1 MALTEI
7 FLALEDF
14 YSTRNGLE
22 VGGIQDTKKF
32 DLTIWKIIDLWYER
46 YLIKEKKIYGVLN

>member
-1 MALTEI
+1 MVLTGI

-22 VGGIQDTKKF
+22 VGGIQDPKKF

-46 YLIKEKKIYGVLN
+46 YLIKLKTL

>member
-1 MALTEI
+1 MALTGI

-22 VGGIQDTKKF
+22 VGGIQDPKKF

-46 YLIKEKKIYGVLN
+46 YLIKEKKI